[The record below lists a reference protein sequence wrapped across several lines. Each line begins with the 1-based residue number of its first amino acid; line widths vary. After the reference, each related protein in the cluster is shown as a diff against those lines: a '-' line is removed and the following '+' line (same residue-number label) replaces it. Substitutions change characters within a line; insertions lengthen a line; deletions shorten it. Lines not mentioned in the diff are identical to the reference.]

1 MAKKGRSQKKDGS
14 SRSSK
19 RKTRG
24 EYVDPQ
30 DMDDDIDSFHKQR
43 DIIPLDV
50 DGDVGELSDD
60 EEEPIFDDEFYDI
73 DFVTYC
79 VLSAVIKQQKFLRA
93 KFGDFDDELQDEE
106 EDEEAAQN
114 IVWSGNRS
122 HDYHGGDNRDIEL
135 DSSDEALKEEE
146 DEVLKLQRERAKNL
160 SVEDFGLKDDEDE
173 SDKELTLG
181 EISNQGKTAKKAR
194 LSKDAIDDLG
204 TTFELNKDFKE
215 LSRKEQMEIIS
226 SSAPELVGLL
236 SELNSTLEELEN
248 KVNPLLQKVKV
259 GGIVLES
266 GLRYLEVK
274 QLLLLSY
281 CQTITFYLLLKSEGQ
296 PVLDHPVIARLVEI
310 RGLLDKMKQLNENL
324 PSELDEFLKK
334 NPGMQTIE
342 SLDRE
347 GDGPALASQSVT
359 RDHELSLLSADKQE
373 PAEHCDAIE
382 LLKTESLT
390 GSNSKEG
397 KHKRKSDEVGVQSME
412 MLKVRAALEE
422 KLKQKG
428 AFSSFTSKPD
438 KAQKHRRPVNGR
450 LESHEDYD
458 DDAVDDEKG
467 NHRLS
472 NGHTSLLGSKKL
484 SKLVISKQNK
494 PKVVSGDDDLPMRDD
509 IGERRRKH
517 ELRVLADAGV
527 KTEDDAGL
535 RTEDDAGIMSED
547 ELAIESDKN
556 DDMDEDAESSED
568 DLYEQVKQKRAAKL
582 AAKAEIYTR
591 TSAPQ
596 SLPETVDGKRHITY
610 QARMPQFHHLL
621 STIIVPCW
629 REDIGERRR
638 KHELRMLADAGIRTE
653 DELAIESDKNDMYED
668 VDSSEDDLYEQVMQ
682 KLAAKLAAKAEIY
695 TRLVFLFTVLEHYN
709 QTMLLYLHWLES
721 PEILLR
727 VELVAVAC
735 YLNRQIVCP
744 R

>member
-60 EEEPIFDDEFYDI
+60 EEEPIFDDEAINNDDDDEDEEDDDDDSQDTGLAAKI
-73 DFVTYC
+73 
-79 VLSAVIKQQKFLRA
+79 IKQQKFLRA

-106 EDEEAAQN
+106 EDEEATQN

-122 HDYHGGDNRDIEL
+122 QDYHGGDNRDIEL

-204 TTFELNKDFKE
+204 TTFELNKDLNE

-248 KVNPLLQKVKV
+248 KVNPLLKKAKV

-310 RGLLDKMKQLNENL
+310 RGLLDKMKQLDENL

-373 PAEHCDAIE
+373 PAELCDAIE

-428 AFSSFTSKPD
+428 AFSSFSSKPD

-527 KTEDDAGL
+527 RNEDDAGN

-556 DDMDEDAESSED
+556 DDMDEDADSSED

-591 TSAPQ
+591 TSAPP
-596 SLPETVDGKRHITY
+596 SLPESVDGKRHITY
-610 QARMPQFHHLL
+610 QIEKNRGLTRPRNKLTKNPRKKYRTKHDKAQK
-621 STIIVPCW
+621 
-629 REDIGERRR
+629 RR
-638 KHELRMLADAGIRTE
+638 LG
-653 DELAIESDKNDMYED
+653 
-668 VDSSEDDLYEQVMQ
+668 QV
-682 KLAAKLAAKAEIY
+682 
-695 TRLVFLFTVLEHYN
+695 
-709 QTMLLYLHWLES
+709 
-721 PEILLR
+721 
-727 VELVAVAC
+727 
-735 YLNRQIVCP
+735 RQIKKP
-744 R
+744 SGPYGGESSGINARISRSIRL

>member
-1 MAKKGRSQKKDGS
+1 MAKKGSQKKDG
-14 SRSSK
+14 SSK

-30 DMDDDIDSFHKQR
+30 NMDDDIDSFHKQR

-50 DGDVGELSDD
+50 DADVGELSDD
-60 EEEPIFDDEFYDI
+60 EEEPIFDDEAINNDEDEDSDDSQDKGLAAKI
-73 DFVTYC
+73 
-79 VLSAVIKQQKFLRA
+79 IKQQKFLRA

-114 IVWSGNRS
+114 IVWRGNRS

-146 DEVLKLQRERAKNL
+146 EEVLKLQRERAKRL

-173 SDKELTLG
+173 SDKEQTLG
-181 EISNQGKTAKKAR
+181 EISNQGKRAKKAR
-194 LSKDAIDDLG
+194 LSEEAVDELG
-204 TTFELNKDFKE
+204 TTFELKKDLNE

-226 SSAPELVGLL
+226 SISYFSSAPELVGLL
-236 SELNSTLEELEN
+236 SELNSALEELEN
-248 KVNPLLQKVKV
+248 KVNPLLKKVKV

-310 RGLLDKMKQLNENL
+310 KGLLDKMKQLDKNL
-324 PSELDEFLKK
+324 PSELDEFLEK

-342 SLDRE
+342 NFDRE
-347 GDGPALASQSVT
+347 GDGPALASHTVT
-359 RDHELSLLSADKQE
+359 KDHELSLLSADAQE
-373 PAEHCDAIE
+373 LPEPHDAIE
-382 LLKTESLT
+382 QLKTESIT
-390 GSNSKEG
+390 GGDGKEG
-397 KHKRKSDEVGVQSME
+397 KHKRKNDEVGVQSME

-428 AFSSFTSKPD
+428 AFSSLSSKPD
-438 KAQKHRRPVNGR
+438 KAQKHPRPVNGR

-458 DDAVDDEKG
+458 DDVVDGEKG

-472 NGHTSLLGSKKL
+472 DGHTSSLGSKKL

-494 PKVVSGDDDLPMRDD
+494 PKVVSGDDDLPTRDD

-517 ELRVLADAGV
+517 ELRVLADAGI
-527 KTEDDAGL
+527 
-535 RTEDDAGIMSED
+535 RTEDDAG
-547 ELAIESDKN
+547 IESDKN
-556 DDMDEDAESSED
+556 DDMDEDADSSEN

-591 TSAPQ
+591 TSAPP

-610 QARMPQFHHLL
+610 QATSLL
-621 STIIVPCW
+621 SVFHLGNCLSITNLLPRPLCAAQTKH
-629 REDIGERRR
+629 DKAQKRR
-638 KHELRMLADAGIRTE
+638 LG
-653 DELAIESDKNDMYED
+653 
-668 VDSSEDDLYEQVMQ
+668 QV
-682 KLAAKLAAKAEIY
+682 
-695 TRLVFLFTVLEHYN
+695 
-709 QTMLLYLHWLES
+709 
-721 PEILLR
+721 
-727 VELVAVAC
+727 
-735 YLNRQIVCP
+735 RQIKKP
-744 R
+744 SGPYGGESSGINARISRSIRL

>member
-43 DIIPLDV
+43 DIIPFDV

-60 EEEPIFDDEFYDI
+60 EEEPIFDDEAINNDEDEDDDDSQDTGLAAKI
-73 DFVTYC
+73 
-79 VLSAVIKQQKFLRA
+79 IKQQKFLRA

-106 EDEEAAQN
+106 EDEEGAQN
-114 IVWSGNRS
+114 ILWSGNRS

-194 LSKDAIDDLG
+194 LSKEAIDDLG
-204 TTFELNKDFKE
+204 TTFELNKDLNE

-248 KVNPLLQKVKV
+248 KVNPLLKKVKV

-310 RGLLDKMKQLNENL
+310 RSLLDKMKQLDENL

-359 RDHELSLLSADKQE
+359 RDHGLSLLSADTQE
-373 PAEHCDAIE
+373 PAELCDAIE

-397 KHKRKSDEVGVQSME
+397 KHKRKNDEVGVQSME

-428 AFSSFTSKPD
+428 AFSSFSSKPD

-450 LESHEDYD
+450 LESHADYD

-472 NGHTSLLGSKKL
+472 NEHTSMLGSKKL

-535 RTEDDAGIMSED
+535 GTEDDAGIMSED

-591 TSAPQ
+591 TSAPP
-596 SLPETVDGKRHITY
+596 SMPETVDGKRHITY
-610 QARMPQFHHLL
+610 QIEKNRGLTRPRNKLTKNPRKKYRTKHDKAQK
-621 STIIVPCW
+621 
-629 REDIGERRR
+629 RR
-638 KHELRMLADAGIRTE
+638 LG
-653 DELAIESDKNDMYED
+653 
-668 VDSSEDDLYEQVMQ
+668 QV
-682 KLAAKLAAKAEIY
+682 
-695 TRLVFLFTVLEHYN
+695 
-709 QTMLLYLHWLES
+709 
-721 PEILLR
+721 
-727 VELVAVAC
+727 
-735 YLNRQIVCP
+735 RQIKKP
-744 R
+744 SGPYGGESSGINARISRSIRL

>member
-60 EEEPIFDDEFYDI
+60 EEEPIFDDEAINNDEDDDEDDDEDEDTGLAAKI
-73 DFVTYC
+73 
-79 VLSAVIKQQKFLRA
+79 IKQQKFLRA

-204 TTFELNKDFKE
+204 TTFELNKDFNE

-248 KVNPLLQKVKV
+248 KVNPLLKKAKV

-310 RGLLDKMKQLNENL
+310 RGLLDKMKQLDENL

-347 GDGPALASQSVT
+347 VCHG
-359 RDHELSLLSADKQE
+359 DHELSLLSADEQE
-373 PAEHCDAIE
+373 PAELSDAIE
-382 LLKTESLT
+382 LLKTESLI

-397 KHKRKSDEVGVQSME
+397 KHKRKNDEVGVQSME

-428 AFSSFTSKPD
+428 AFSSFSSKPD

-527 KTEDDAGL
+527 KTEDDAGI

-591 TSAPQ
+591 TSAPHPCLKLLMENIEKNRGLTRPRNKLTKNPRKKYRTKHDKAQ
-596 SLPETVDGKRHITY
+596 KR
-610 QARMPQFHHLL
+610 RL
-621 STIIVPCW
+621 
-629 REDIGERRR
+629 G
-638 KHELRMLADAGIRTE
+638 
-653 DELAIESDKNDMYED
+653 
-668 VDSSEDDLYEQVMQ
+668 QV
-682 KLAAKLAAKAEIY
+682 
-695 TRLVFLFTVLEHYN
+695 
-709 QTMLLYLHWLES
+709 
-721 PEILLR
+721 
-727 VELVAVAC
+727 
-735 YLNRQIVCP
+735 RQIKKPSGPYGVGL
-744 R
+744 